1 MIRCICGKIGILPFL
16 NSKILKFFSPTYHS
30 NKLSLIYICISD
42 CGSVDGTLVFGLS
55 PQPYTIGISCLRK
68 VEEIVE
74 SAHIRAHEYYVL
86 PMKLPNRCVTQ
97 QLCLT
102 PSNPFYNHLPGH
114 RSSSKLLHW
123 YSTIHPKLVNAYKY

>member
-1 MIRCICGKIGILPFL
+1 MHLCTSEMDPFFTLRNDVLFTWTCYKIIYGSILRNLFW
-16 NSKILKFFSPTYHS
+16 F
-30 NKLSLIYICISD
+30 SD

-114 RSSSKLLHW
+114 RSSSKLLH
-123 YSTIHPKLVNAYKY
+123 